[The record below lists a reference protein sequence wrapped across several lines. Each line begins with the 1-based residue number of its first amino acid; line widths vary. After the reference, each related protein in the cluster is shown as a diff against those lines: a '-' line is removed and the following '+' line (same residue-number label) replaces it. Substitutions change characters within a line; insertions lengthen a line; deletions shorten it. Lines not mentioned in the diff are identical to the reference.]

1 MQKEEEDEE
10 DVDEEEEDEDEEE
23 MVEEEDYVSSYI
35 YIYIHVYMF
44 IRKRVEILCSGCR
57 FRNQAFVISF
67 GNWQF
72 WKNEDDEMEGD
83 YTESQLEEIQAQTQT
98 EDDDD
103 DDVIQLDGELLFV
116 KTI

>member
-1 MQKEEEDEE
+1 
-10 DVDEEEEDEDEEE
+10 
-23 MVEEEDYVSSYI
+23 
-35 YIYIHVYMF
+35 
-44 IRKRVEILCSGCR
+44 
-57 FRNQAFVISF
+57 
-67 GNWQF
+67 
-72 WKNEDDEMEGD
+72 MEGD

>member
-10 DVDEEEEDEDEEE
+10 DEDDVDEEEEEEEEEE
-23 MVEEEDYVSSYI
+23 MVEEEDFVSI
-35 YIYIHVYMF
+35 YMW
-44 IRKRVEILCSGCR
+44 KKVEILCSVGQKLSECR

-67 GNWQF
+67 DNWQF

-83 YTESQLEEIQAQTQT
+83 YTESQLEEIQAQT
-98 EDDDD
+98 EDDD

-116 KTI
+116 KTD